1 MASGSRAA
9 GDAATAIA
17 RPAIKKLLKGR
28 KLEFK
33 PKGHVDRPHVTVPR
47 SNNYTKDLPK
57 PFKKDGKWQIHIK
70 QHDKWDSKDFR
81 EKADAMKRAGQDG
94 ELKYVKDTGSHR
106 TGEQAKRRD
115 LDEEQAVQEAV
126 DMEDAGDLAGAQK
139 HLDSRLREMDLQEAD
154 HVKELQVGGKDALDN
169 LKMID
174 GTTNHGMGGQ
184 IRSQI
189 RHAVKDGMQDGDPIE
204 IVELPGMMSNR

>member
-1 MASGSRAA
+1 
-9 GDAATAIA
+9 
-17 RPAIKKLLKGR
+17 
-28 KLEFK
+28 
-33 PKGHVDRPHVTVPR
+33 
-47 SNNYTKDLPK
+47 
-57 PFKKDGKWQIHIK
+57 
-70 QHDKWDSKDFR
+70 
-81 EKADAMKRAGQDG
+81 
-94 ELKYVKDTGSHR
+94 VKDTGQHR

-115 LDEEQAVQEAV
+115 LDEEQAVREAV
-126 DMEDAGDLAGAQK
+126 ELEEAGDLAGAQR

-189 RHAVKDGMQDGDPIE
+189 RHAVKAGMQDGE
-204 IVELPGMMSNR
+204 AVQIVELPGLMSNR

>member
-17 RPAIKKLLKGR
+17 RPAIRKLLKGR

-33 PKGHVDRPHVTVPR
+33 PKGHVDRPDVTSPR

-70 QHDKWDSKDFR
+70 RHDKWDEKDFR
-81 EKADAMKRAGQDG
+81 TKADKMKNSDD
-94 ELKYVKDTGSHR
+94 LKYVKDTGQHR

-115 LDEEQAVQEAV
+115 LDEEQAVREAV
-126 DMEDAGDLAGAQK
+126 AMEDAGDLAGAQK

-189 RHAVKDGMQDGDPIE
+189 RHAVKAGMQDGE
-204 IVELPGMMSNR
+204 AVQIVELPGLMSNR

>member
-9 GDAATAIA
+9 GEAATDIA

-28 KLEFK
+28 KSKLEFK
-33 PKGHVDRPHVTVPR
+33 ARDHPDRISTRMAR

-57 PFKKDGKWQIHIK
+57 PYKKDGKWVIHIK

-81 EKADAMKRAGQDG
+81 TKADEMKNAND
-94 ELKYVKDTGSHR
+94 LKYVKDTSAKR
-106 TGEQAKRRD
+106 TGAQDD
-115 LDEEQAVQEAV
+115 LRALEEEKAVREAL

-139 HLDSRLREMDLQEAD
+139 HLDSRLKTLDQQEAD
-154 HVKELQVGGKDALDN
+154 HIRELQVGGEDKLSN

-174 GTTNHGMGGQ
+174 GVTNHGMGGQ

-189 RHAVKDGMQDGDPIE
+189 RHAISAGMVNGDDIK